1 MIPFLFTAAAFA
13 FLLPPLAGYIYRLG
27 WIPTLPSF
35 LYVTTWLV
43 ALTTSILFVYLYRS
57 DKTRFFVQ
65 FYLAS
70 MVIKLIAYLA
80 YNLVVVLEDRAGAF
94 ANVIYFL
101 LAYFL
106 FTAIEIGFLYRKV
119 SPPSRP

>member
-1 MIPFLFTAAAFA
+1 M
-13 FLLPPLAGYIYRLG
+13 LPPLAEYIYRLG
-27 WIPTLPSF
+27 WIQTLPSF

-43 ALTTSILFVYLYRS
+43 ALTTSVLFVYLYRS

-65 FYLAS
+65 FYLGS
-70 MVIKLIAYLA
+70 MVIKLVAYLA
-80 YNLVVVLEDRAGAF
+80 YNLVVVLEDRAGAL

-101 LAYFL
+101 LVYFL
-106 FTAIEIGFLYRKV
+106 FTAIETGFLYRKV